1 MLIFRPKKQSLK
13 KSDYMKKAVN
23 AAIKNRLKRNK
34 ARINTSIERN
44 RQTLEKLQTR
54 LEETEQL
61 EGLFD
66 SIYEKGE
73 KRDEEDLSRTEIAL
87 LDILRTLE
95 LNAKSK
101 LEAAKK
107 DKRNRRERIRK
118 ATIFDDGQ
126 NSDSESEYKP

>member
-1 MLIFRPKKQSLK
+1 
-13 KSDYMKKAVN
+13 MKKAVN